1 MKKYFSCKNKILYII
16 VILNISFAASFLFF
30 NQTNNL
36 LDESNQNLSI
46 TLSQEDFT
54 TEWFKESHEAQ
65 LIVNSDFDNNIG
77 WFSDYGGDISDVETN
92 IVGGGA
98 NFKVIGEIYTSTL
111 ISGTINSSTSQDWY
125 NSTNPE
131 IPVYPTQGHGSDE
144 AGVYASHLW
153 AEQAGTT
160 VNAYQKTSIQ
170 WEKIIT
176 TPRNMSDYT
185 ITSASLSVLI
195 NATAKAYVGCGSG
208 DVWHWEGVE
217 VAGDGGMTNFVEGD
231 YIKYYVRL
239 ASLEKDVNYKITQYQ
254 TSTLGQ
260 DGAQVADSYDYLN
273 DTIFVADNMED
284 LIFFLNQVLEN
295 GDFQNFLIIIGME
308 FNCEDNCSTDL
319 DEFNEVY
326 IKACNLTISY
336 VKKINQLT
344 SMAWK
349 YPTERI
355 NTKGGNIDIT
365 KSTLFFDYEIDK
377 LWPVSLSPNSEF
389 RILIN
394 DQEYSEN
401 IKLSEADLSLKQAKI
416 GGFDLTSITPE
427 NYDINLTIQ
436 VFLADEFNL
445 VENYTITIDNVSLRV
460 SYDLFFPAQQEI
472 TFLILLISALVAS
485 ALLLVYFVYY
495 RRVLR
500 FPKPVRKVRKYSK
513 SLRKEKTP
521 NVSIKTRKNL
531 FDKKYNK
538 IARRTSTTTPVSSSS
553 KTKEVKANL
562 KSKVNNL
569 KSTKALILLIILF
582 MGLIFMPIIIS
593 TIPND
598 SNYSQNSLK
607 LSQGS
612 SPETYTRKS
621 VTKQWIDNTNF
632 NTIENW
638 TSLLEGD
645 LTDIQAEVN
654 NGSANYII
662 NGDIGSQTFIENGT
676 NSGWIQIPDQDGL
689 PLPDTYGMD
698 ETGWYTSHYWPDN
711 APQSLRVQWQK
722 NFTMNLNMSDY
733 VITSASLN
741 CWVNGTAQATSM
753 DNGGIDRP
761 GDTLVNNPTNTLQIA
776 TGDFARFFLI
786 LSDLDKNREFVATQ
800 YQTDNLGKDNPVPI
814 TQLNDTLIGPVNE
827 ETLMFYLE
835 QALQYDHQNFAI
847 TLGTYIWCEDSG
859 HPGDSDNWQMLLI
872 KNFNMAITYQKKIN
886 QFSSLAWNNYG
897 DRIEDNNHT
906 IEVKNAELFFDYKI
920 NQTWVSSLSPNSR
933 FKIFI
938 NDVEY
943 NETIRLT
950 ELETMFK
957 EARVDGFDVTN
968 LIPNDEE
975 INVSIQVY
983 IADEF
988 ILDKDIMV
996 SIDNV
1001 ILWISYDEIIP
1012 SEPDFSFQTF
1022 FILASIGAVALATY
1036 IILYQRIFKY
1046 PVQVRKVRK
1055 FRKALHNRKQPSIQI
1070 STRESSFADIYKE
1083 EMRKTSKYL
1092 KGTPRDGLMVGDKL
1106 LGQIQDKTIEK

>member
-1 MKKYFSCKNKILYII
+1 MKNYLSHKNKILYLI
-16 VILNISFAASFLFF
+16 VILNISIVTSLFFF
-30 NQTNNL
+30 NQNISL
-36 LDESNQNLSI
+36 LYESNQDLSI
-46 TLSQEDFT
+46 NLSQEDFT
-54 TEWFKESHEAQ
+54 EEWFKESHKTQ
-65 LIVNSDFDNNIG
+65 LVINSNFDNNIG
-77 WFSDYGGDISDVETN
+77 WISEYAGDISDVDTN

-98 NFKVIGEIYTSTL
+98 NFKVIGETYTSTL
-111 ISGTINSSTSQDWY
+111 ISGTVNSTDSQDWY
-125 NSTNPE
+125 NTTNPE

-144 AGVYASHLW
+144 SGVFASHLW
-153 AEQAGTT
+153 AEHGGTT

-176 TPRNMSDYT
+176 TPTNMSDYT

-195 NATAKAYVGCGSG
+195 NATAKAYVGCGGG

-217 VAGDGGMTNFVEGD
+217 VAGDSDMSNFIEGD

-239 ASLEKDVNYKITQYQ
+239 ANLDKDVNYKITQYQ

-260 DGAQVADSYDYLN
+260 DGAQVANSYDYLN
-273 DTIFVADNMED
+273 DTIFVTENMDD

-295 GDFQNFLIIIGME
+295 GDYQNFIIIIGME

-344 SMAWK
+344 SMSWK

-355 NTKGGNIDIT
+355 NNKGGIIDIT
-365 KSTLFFDYEIDK
+365 HSKLSFDYKIDK

-401 IKLSEADLSLKQAKI
+401 IKLSEADMNLKQAKI
-416 GGFDLTSITPE
+416 GGYDLTSITPE

-445 VENYTITIDNVSLRV
+445 VENYTITIDNVNLQV
-460 SYDLFFPAQQEI
+460 NYDLFFPAQRDT
-472 TFLILLISALVAS
+472 TFLILLISALIAS

-500 FPKPVRKVRKYSK
+500 FPKPVRKVRKYRK

-521 NVSIKTRKNL
+521 NISIKTRKNL
-531 FDKKYNK
+531 FDKKYSK
-538 IARRTSTTTPVSSSS
+538 MVKRTSTITHVSSSS
-553 KTKEVKANL
+553 KTSEVKNNL
-562 KSKVNNL
+562 KNKINKL
-569 KSTKALILLIILF
+569 KSTKELIFLIFLLI
-582 MGLIFMPIIIS
+582 GLIIMPIIVI

-598 SNYSQNSLK
+598 SIYSRNLLK
-607 LSQGS
+607 LSQDS
-612 SPETYTRKS
+612 SPNTYTRKS
-621 VTKQWIDNTNF
+621 VTQQWIDNTNF
-632 NTIENW
+632 DTIENW

-645 LTDIQAEVN
+645 LTDIQAEIN

-662 NGDIGSQTFIENGT
+662 NGDVGSQTFIENGT
-676 NSGWIQIPDQDGL
+676 SSGWIQIEDQDGL
-689 PLPDTYGMD
+689 PLPDNYGMD
-698 ETGWYTSHYWPDN
+698 ESGWYTSHFWPDN
-711 APQSLRVQWQK
+711 APQSLIVQWQK
-722 NFTMNLNMSDY
+722 NFTMDLNMSDY

-741 CWVNGTAQATSM
+741 CWINGTAQATPV
-753 DNGGIDRP
+753 NGGGIDRP
-761 GDTLVNNPTNTLQIA
+761 GDTLSGGTTVQIA

-786 LSDLDKNREFVATQ
+786 ISDIDKNREFVATQ
-800 YQTDNLGKDNPVPI
+800 YQTDDLGKDNPVPI
-814 TQLNDTLIGPVNE
+814 TQLNDTLISPVNE
-827 ETLMFYLE
+827 ETLIFYLE

-872 KNFNMAITYQKKIN
+872 KNFNVSITYQKKIN
-886 QFSSLAWNNYG
+886 QFSSLSWNNYG
-897 DRIEDNNHT
+897 DKIEENNYT
-906 IEVKNAELFFDYKI
+906 IEVTDAKLFFDYKI

-938 NDVEY
+938 NNVEY
-943 NETIRLT
+943 NETIRLN

-957 EARVDGFDVTN
+957 KAREDGFIVTN

-988 ILDKDIMV
+988 ILNKDIMI
-996 SIDNV
+996 SIDNI
-1001 ILWISYDEIIP
+1001 ILLITYDVIIP
-1012 SEPDFSFQTF
+1012 LEPNFIFQTF
-1022 FILASIGAVALATY
+1022 FVIAAIGAAALATY
-1036 IILYQRIFKY
+1036 IILYQRILKY

-1055 FRKALHNRKQPSIQI
+1055 YRKTLTSEKKPGMRIINRKYAFNKIFQEELNK
-1070 STRESSFADIYKE
+1070 TTSFLNGAP
-1083 EMRKTSKYL
+1083 L
-1092 KGTPRDGLMVGDKL
+1092 DGKAVRDKL
-1106 LGQIQDKTIEK
+1106 LRKQQEIPIQK

>member
-1 MKKYFSCKNKILYII
+1 MKKYLSSKNKILYII
-16 VILNISFAASFLFF
+16 VILNISIVTSFFFF
-30 NQTNNL
+30 NQNNSL
-36 LDESNQNLSI
+36 QNESNHGLSI
-46 TLSQEDFT
+46 NLSQEDFT
-54 TEWFKESHEAQ
+54 EEWFKESHETQ
-65 LIVNSDFDNNIG
+65 LVINSDFDNDIG
-77 WFSDYGGDISDVETN
+77 WISEYAGDISDVDTS
-92 IVGGGA
+92 IVGGEA
-98 NFKVIGEIYTSTL
+98 SFKVIGETYTSTL
-111 ISGTINSSTSQDWY
+111 ISGILNSTTSQDWY

-144 AGVYASHLW
+144 SGVFASHLW
-153 AEQAGTT
+153 AEHEGTT

-170 WEKIIT
+170 WEKMIT
-176 TPRNMSDYT
+176 TPLNMSDYT
-185 ITSASLSVLI
+185 ITSASLNVLI
-195 NATAKAYVGCGSG
+195 NATAKAYVGCGDG

-217 VAGDGGMTNFVEGD
+217 VAGDAGMSTFVEGD

-239 ASLEKDVNYKITQYQ
+239 ANFDKDVKYKITHYQ

-273 DTIFVADNMED
+273 DTIFVAENMDD

-295 GDFQNFLIIIGME
+295 GDFQNFIIILGME
-308 FNCEDNCSTDL
+308 FNCEDNCITDL

-344 SMAWK
+344 SLSWK

-355 NTKGGNIDIT
+355 NNKGGIIDIT
-365 KSTLFFDYEIDK
+365 QSKLFFDYKIDK

-401 IKLSEADLSLKQAKI
+401 IKLSEADTNLNPAKV

-436 VFLADEFNL
+436 IFLADEFNL
-445 VENYTITIDNVSLRV
+445 IENYTITIDNVSLHV
-460 SYDLFFPAQQEI
+460 YYDLFFPAQRDT
-472 TFLILLISALVAS
+472 TFLILLISALIAS
-485 ALLLVYFVYY
+485 ALLLVYFIYY

-521 NVSIKTRKNL
+521 NVTITTRKNL
-531 FDKKYNK
+531 FNKKYSK
-538 IARRTSTTTPVSSSS
+538 MLKRTSTKTHASSSS
-553 KTKEVKANL
+553 KAKKVKSNL
-562 KSKVNNL
+562 KKKVNKL
-569 KSTKALILLIILF
+569 KSTKKLVFLIFLLIGLIIL
-582 MGLIFMPIIIS
+582 PIIVIY
-593 TIPND
+593 IPND
-598 SNYSQNSLK
+598 SIYSRNLLK
-607 LSQGS
+607 LSQE
-612 SPETYTRKS
+612 SPTNTFIRKS
-621 VTKQWIDNTNF
+621 VTQQWIDNTNF
-632 NTIENW
+632 DSIENW

-645 LTDIQAEVN
+645 LSDIHAEIN

-662 NGDIGSQTFIENGT
+662 NGDVGSKTFIENGT
-676 NSGWIQIPDQDGL
+676 SSGWIQIEDQDGL
-689 PLPDTYGMD
+689 PLPDSYGMD
-698 ETGWYTSHYWPDN
+698 ESGWYTSHFWPDN

-722 NFTMNLNMSDY
+722 NFTMDVNMSDY

-741 CWVNGTAQATSM
+741 CWINGTVQASPVNG
-753 DNGGIDRP
+753 GGIDRP
-761 GDTLVNNPTNTLQIA
+761 GDTLSGGTTVQIA

-786 LSDLDKNREFVATQ
+786 ISDLNKNREFLATQ
-800 YQTDNLGKDNPVPI
+800 YQTDDLGKDDPVPI

-827 ETLMFYLE
+827 ETLIFYLE

-872 KNFNMAITYQKKIN
+872 KNFNMSISYEKKIN
-886 QFSSLAWNNYG
+886 QFSFLTWNNYG
-897 DRIEDNNHT
+897 EKIEENNYT
-906 IEVKNAELFFDYKI
+906 IEVTDAKLFFDYKI

-938 NDVEY
+938 NNVEY
-943 NETIRLT
+943 NETIRLN
-950 ELETMFK
+950 ELETTFK
-957 EARVDGFDVTN
+957 EAREDGFIVTN
-968 LIPNDEE
+968 LIPNDDK
-975 INVSIQVY
+975 INVSLQVY

-988 ILDKDIMV
+988 ILDRDLMI

-1001 ILWISYDEIIP
+1001 ILLITYDVIVP
-1012 SEPDFSFQTF
+1012 LEPNFMFLTF
-1022 FILASIGAVALATY
+1022 FILASIGAAIIATY
-1036 IILYQRIFKY
+1036 IILYQLILKY
-1046 PVQVRKVRK
+1046 PVEVRKVRK
-1055 FRKALHNRKQPSIQI
+1055 YRKTLTSKKEPDVRIINRKYAFNKIFQEEINKT
-1070 STRESSFADIYKE
+1070 TRF
-1083 EMRKTSKYL
+1083 L
-1092 KGTPRDGLMVGDKL
+1092 KGSPLDGKNVRDKL
-1106 LGQIQDKTIEK
+1106 LGKQQEIHIQK